1 MLKYLLSEFSS
12 NRHYASVIDDRA
24 QLLTEHTHDYYE
36 LTLVQSGSCIHH
48 VNNQC
53 VPLHIASLSLIRP
66 SDTHYYEPKTASF
79 QLINVI
85 IPQPTIVS
93 MFEYLGTGFEAG
105 RLLDIPLPPVINISM
120 QNFRTVC
127 DSLRNLILYKTLLGT
142 RADAFFHMTLMNI
155 ITTSFPITLVH
166 THTQAPIWLQWLV
179 LEMSKK
185 ENYIEGISAMT
196 RLADKTQEHICRS
209 CRKHLGMSPTQII
222 NDMRLRQA
230 ARMLVETDDS
240 IIDISIEAGFNNLS
254 HFYHVFQST
263 YQMSPKHFRQLS
275 DASLIHQHSVADT
288 MFVSLPKGESVRNA

>member
-263 YQMSPKHFRQLS
+263 YQMSPKHFRRLS